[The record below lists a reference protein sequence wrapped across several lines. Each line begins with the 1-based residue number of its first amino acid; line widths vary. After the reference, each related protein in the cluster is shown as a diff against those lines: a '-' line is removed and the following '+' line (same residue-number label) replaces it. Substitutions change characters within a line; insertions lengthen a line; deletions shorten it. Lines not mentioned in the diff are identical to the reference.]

1 MHQKIK
7 SYLNSDTD
15 AASLAFY
22 RLAFGIMMFL
32 GMVRFALNGWID
44 KFYIKP
50 VFHFTYYGFGWVKP
64 FGYATYGLFV
74 VCAVAALMVAFGY
87 KYRLGIIL
95 FFLSFT
101 YIELMDKTT
110 YLNHYYF
117 ISVMSFVLIF
127 LPANVFFSADAKNNP
142 QLHSE
147 TVPRY
152 TVDVLKILLGI
163 VYFYAGLAKLNSDW
177 LIDAMPLK
185 IWLTSNTHLPIIGP
199 LLGKEWVAY
208 AFSYIGAVYD
218 LFIVFLLLN
227 RRTRWFA
234 FILVVVF
241 HVLTRILFPIGIFP
255 FVMIVSSLVFFSSG
269 FHRRILFFVQDLW
282 FRVNTSLL
290 RRAAVFP
297 HPQPLSEGEGS
308 SFTQAAAESAILESN
323 STTNNAQQSASE
335 IRQNPRLRSI
345 SEIRV
350 PKIEGKLP
358 TTYNQQPTNRLIPAF
373 LALFI
378 LFQLIF
384 PFRYLAYPQELFWSE
399 EGFRFSWRVMLME
412 KAGYTQFK
420 VTDSI
425 TGKTIYINNHEHLTA
440 FQEKQMSFQPDFILE
455 YAHYL
460 HDLYARKGMAD
471 PAVYADSYVALN
483 GRLST
488 RYIDPKVN
496 LAKQDESFSHKT
508 WILPFKDTITGF

>member
-1 MHQKIK
+1 MYQKIQ
-7 SYLNSDTD
+7 SYLNSNTD

-50 VFHFTYYGFGWVKP
+50 VFHFTYYGFEWVKP

-74 VCAVAALMVAFGY
+74 ICALSALMVAFGY

-185 IWLTSNTHLPIIGP
+185 IWLTGTTHLPVIGP

-234 FILVVVF
+234 FALVVVF

-255 FVMIVSSLVFFSSG
+255 FVMIVSSLVFFSGG
-269 FHRRILFFVQDLW
+269 FHRKILEGLKFKVSG
-282 FRVNTSLL
+282 FRFPSRWLSGLSKESGAALL
-290 RRAAVFP
+290 NPNLP
-297 HPQPLSEGEGS
+297 HPLPINISQKH
-308 SFTQAAAESAILESN
+308 QD
-323 STTNNAQQSASE
+323 E
-335 IRQNPRLRSI
+335 ICENPRLRSI
-345 SEIRV
+345 SPIRV
-350 PKIEGKLP
+350 PISTLGKLP
-358 TTYNQQPTNRLIPAF
+358 TTINRQPTTKKLIPAF
-373 LALFI
+373 LALFV

-384 PFRYLAYPQELFWSE
+384 PFRYLAYPQELFWTE

-420 VTDSI
+420 VMDSM
-425 TGKTIYINNHEHLTA
+425 TGKTVYINNHDHLTA

-460 HDLYARKGMAD
+460 HDFYARKGMAD

-496 LAKQDESFSHKT
+496 LAKQNESFSHKT